1 MSVDGTG
8 ILQTKDYRR
17 FRIQTE
23 SGIVVAEFEGAKAA
37 GKALPDD
44 LVQWNPTEGNCTV
57 LQRAKLWPIIGVL
70 ELTSKTK
77 YGMTSRGVPIY
88 LFTPC
93 DKRYPYMIVGCSERN
108 VSKNQL
114 AVVDFDS
121 WTTTSLPRGTLCRL
135 LGPCGDAGAERE
147 ALVLTYNPFK
157 AIKCA
162 EVGADLPI
170 DWSGREVCPPLT
182 FNIDPIGCRDID
194 DVLSLEEGGDWWD
207 LWITIADVAEI
218 VESRSLID
226 EHASLQAFTA
236 YDNGRAV
243 KPMLPHAYSEG
254 HCSLLPRTERPG
266 LSLVV
271 RIWKDRMTEIHS
283 VRWCKSKVL
292 NARQFDYDTFLEK
305 AEAAGIQ
312 TQVLAEFAKGILGRA
327 TQDPHEWIEACML
340 KYNMEAAKVL
350 REAGAGILRKHDE
363 PDMEMLASYT
373 ILGGPALAVLANK
386 AAQYCP
392 ANDSEP
398 LHYGLNASVYCH
410 ASSPIRRYADLVN
423 QRVIKA
429 VLAGQTFDQ
438 SVGQSTIGWLNQRQ
452 TDLKRFERDL
462 FLLDQISSNAVG
474 QIKALILDL
483 QTFDQESAPMKK
495 LKLWIPDWK
504 RVFTWKT
511 AAELPEAV
519 GKGVEIQL
527 SYFVNP
533 AVRFWKEK
541 VVFRFDSLY

>member
-1 MSVDGTG
+1 MTG
-8 ILQTKDYRR
+8 IIQTKDYRR
-17 FRIQTE
+17 FTVVTE
-23 SGIVVAEFEGAKAA
+23 SGDCIAEFEGAKTA
-37 GKALPDD
+37 GRAFPGDT
-44 LVQWNPTEGNCTV
+44 VQWNPDSRTCTV
-57 LQRAKLWPIIGVL
+57 LRRQKVWPIIGIL

-93 DKRYPYMIVGCSERN
+93 DKKYPFMIVGCSERD

-121 WTTTSLPRGTLCRL
+121 WTTTGLPRGTLRKL
-135 LGPCGDAGAERE
+135 LGACGDSAAERE
-147 ALVLTYNPFK
+147 SLLLTYNPFK
-157 AIKCA
+157 SVKAA
-162 EVGADLPI
+162 EVGETPTI
-170 DWSGREVCPPLT
+170 DWNDRKVCPPLT
-182 FNIDPIGCRDID
+182 FNIDPLGCRDID
-194 DVLSLEEGGDWWD
+194 DVLSLEEGADWWD

-218 VESRSLID
+218 VESRSLLD

-254 HCSLLPRTERPG
+254 HCSLLPGTERPG

-271 RIWKDRMTEIHS
+271 RIWKDRLTEIQS
-283 VRWCKSKVL
+283 VCWCKSKVF
-292 NARQFDYDTFLEK
+292 NAIQFDYDTFLEK

-312 TQVLAEFAKGILGRA
+312 TRVLAEFAKGILGRA

-340 KYNMEAAKVL
+340 KYNMEAAKIL
-350 REAGAGILRKHDE
+350 RTAGAGILRKHDQ
-363 PDMEMLASYT
+363 PDMEMLANYT
-373 ILGGPALAVLANK
+373 MLGGPTLAVLANK

-392 ANDSEP
+392 ANDPEP

-429 VLAGQTFDQ
+429 VLIGQTLDQ
-438 SVGQSTIGWLNQRQ
+438 TFVQSSNIGWLNQRQ

-462 FLLDQISSNAVG
+462 FLLDQISSNTVG
-474 QIKALILDL
+474 QIKALVLDL

-511 AAELPEAV
+511 AAEIPEAV
-519 GKGVEIQL
+519 GKCAEIQL
-527 SYFVNP
+527 SYFANP
-533 AVRFWKEK
+533 AVRFWNEK
-541 VVFRFDSLY
+541 VVFRFEGIV